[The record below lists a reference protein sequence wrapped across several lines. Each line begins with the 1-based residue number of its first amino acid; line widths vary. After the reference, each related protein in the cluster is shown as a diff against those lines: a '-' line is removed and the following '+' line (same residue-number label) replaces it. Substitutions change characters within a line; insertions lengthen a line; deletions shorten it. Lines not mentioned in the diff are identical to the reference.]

1 MPAETMAEASSPS
14 NDSAVRDAVM
24 KSKGLSMIDD
34 LDAEEEPLLQLQQHH
49 ELVIIVELCEATRP
63 SKLGSLKGS
72 HAKYEEEFSRLEG
85 ELSAALAGDGSIR
98 MEKWAPGMQ
107 NAVPQNLGP
116 PLPPSSSSRPSRP
129 QSAGAS
135 RMSSRPQSAASRP
148 SAGLRAMGLAD
159 GSERSGPRIGA
170 FEVSYKLVNTTSGR
184 QYGPVEIFSK
194 IQTGRWPGAGSL
206 LVKRV
211 QERLQG
217 FLAADV
223 GAGMLFQ
230 HVSIALGRA
239 RGGGVGT
246 ARARGPLAR
255 ALSPL
260 AILPSRARARAS
272 HADCMPSQRPP
283 PLPSWLRL

>member
-1 MPAETMAEASSPS
+1 MPEEAASSPS
-14 NDSAVRDAVM
+14 NNDSVRDAVM
-24 KSKGLSMIDD
+24 KSKGLNMIDD
-34 LDAEEEPLLQLQQHH
+34 LDAEEEPLLELQQHH

-85 ELSAALAGDGSIR
+85 ELSAALAGAGSIR

-116 PLPPSSSSRPSRP
+116 PPPASSSSRPSRP

-194 IQTGRWPGAGSL
+194 IQTGHWPGAASK

-230 HVSIALGRA
+230 HVSPDPSGAGLEPVAARRGAALSRA
-239 RGGGVGT
+239 
-246 ARARGPLAR
+246 ALLAR
-255 ALSPL
+255 PCPARRHALLHSG
-260 AILPSRARARAS
+260 A
-272 HADCMPSQRPP
+272 
-283 PLPSWLRL
+283 